1 MIAWHDICSSPH
13 IGENL
18 NLKKGGEIM
27 DIFKRLMVE
36 EEGQNIVE
44 YTLMIGLVVLII
56 WVAIS
61 TFGIDKSVQ
70 SIWSNVNGQL
80 SSAAS

>member
-1 MIAWHDICSSPH
+1 M
-13 IGENL
+13 NML
-18 NLKKGGEIM
+18 
-27 DIFKRLMVE
+27 KRLVVE

-56 WVAIS
+56 WVAIN
-61 TFGIDKSVQ
+61 TLGIDSSVQ
-70 SIWSNVNGQL
+70 SIWSNVNTQL

>member
-1 MIAWHDICSSPH
+1 M
-13 IGENL
+13 NML
-18 NLKKGGEIM
+18 
-27 DIFKRLMVE
+27 KRLMVE

-56 WVAIS
+56 WVAIN
-61 TFGIDKSVQ
+61 TLGIDSSVQ
-70 SIWSNVNGQL
+70 TIWSGVNSQL

>member
-1 MIAWHDICSSPH
+1 M
-13 IGENL
+13 NML
-18 NLKKGGEIM
+18 
-27 DIFKRLMVE
+27 KRLMVE

-56 WVAIS
+56 WVAIN
-61 TFGIDKSVQ
+61 TLGIDDSVQ
-70 SIWSNVNGQL
+70 TIWSNVNTQL

>member
-1 MIAWHDICSSPH
+1 
-13 IGENL
+13 
-18 NLKKGGEIM
+18 M

-80 SSAAS
+80 SKAAS

>member
-1 MIAWHDICSSPH
+1 M
-13 IGENL
+13 NML
-18 NLKKGGEIM
+18 
-27 DIFKRLMVE
+27 KRLVVE

-56 WVAIS
+56 WVAIN
-61 TFGIDKSVQ
+61 TLGIDSSV
-70 SIWSNVNGQL
+70 STIWSNVNQQL

>member
-1 MIAWHDICSSPH
+1 MII
-13 IGENL
+13 N
-18 NLKKGGEIM
+18 
-27 DIFKRLMVE
+27 IFKRLMVE

-80 SSAAS
+80 SKAAS

>member
-1 MIAWHDICSSPH
+1 M
-13 IGENL
+13 NML
-18 NLKKGGEIM
+18 
-27 DIFKRLMVE
+27 KRLVVE

-56 WVAIS
+56 WVAIN
-61 TFGIDKSVQ
+61 TLGIDSSVQ
-70 SIWSNVNGQL
+70 TIWSNVNQQL

>member
-1 MIAWHDICSSPH
+1 M
-13 IGENL
+13 NML
-18 NLKKGGEIM
+18 
-27 DIFKRLMVE
+27 KRLMVQ

-61 TFGIDKSVQ
+61 TFGIDSAVQ
-70 SIWSNVNGQL
+70 TIWSNVNGQL
-80 SSAAS
+80 TSAAS

>member
-1 MIAWHDICSSPH
+1 M
-13 IGENL
+13 NML
-18 NLKKGGEIM
+18 
-27 DIFKRLMVE
+27 KRLMVE

-56 WVAIS
+56 WVAIN
-61 TFGIDKSVQ
+61 TLGIDQSVQ
-70 SIWSNVNGQL
+70 SIWSNVNTQL

>member
-1 MIAWHDICSSPH
+1 M
-13 IGENL
+13 NML
-18 NLKKGGEIM
+18 
-27 DIFKRLMVE
+27 KRLVVE

-56 WVAIS
+56 WVAIN
-61 TFGIDKSVQ
+61 TLGIDSSV
-70 SIWSNVNGQL
+70 STIWSNVNTQL

>member
-1 MIAWHDICSSPH
+1 MT
-13 IGENL
+13 L
-18 NLKKGGEIM
+18 RKGGEIRM
-27 DIFKRLMVE
+27 NMLKRLVVE

-56 WVAIS
+56 WVAIN
-61 TFGIDKSVQ
+61 TLGIDSSVQ
-70 SIWSNVNGQL
+70 SIWSNVNTQL

>member
-1 MIAWHDICSSPH
+1 M
-13 IGENL
+13 NML
-18 NLKKGGEIM
+18 
-27 DIFKRLMVE
+27 KRLVVE

-56 WVAIS
+56 WVANN
-61 TFGIDKSVQ
+61 TLGIDSSVQ
-70 SIWSNVNGQL
+70 TIWSNVNQQL

>member
-1 MIAWHDICSSPH
+1 M
-13 IGENL
+13 NML
-18 NLKKGGEIM
+18 
-27 DIFKRLMVE
+27 KRLMVE

-61 TFGIDKSVQ
+61 TFGIDDSVQ
-70 SIWSNVNGQL
+70 TIWSNVNGQL
-80 SSAAS
+80 SVAAS

>member
-1 MIAWHDICSSPH
+1 
-13 IGENL
+13 
-18 NLKKGGEIM
+18 
-27 DIFKRLMVE
+27 MVQ

-80 SSAAS
+80 SKAAS

>member
-1 MIAWHDICSSPH
+1 MT
-13 IGENL
+13 L
-18 NLKKGGEIM
+18 MTLRKGGETRM
-27 DIFKRLMVE
+27 NMLKRLLVE

-56 WVAIS
+56 WVAIN
-61 TFGIDKSVQ
+61 TLGIDSSV
-70 SIWSNVNGQL
+70 STIWSNVNQQL

>member
-1 MIAWHDICSSPH
+1 M
-13 IGENL
+13 NM
-18 NLKKGGEIM
+18 LKR
-27 DIFKRLMVE
+27 FMVE

-61 TFGIDKSVQ
+61 TFGIDDAAQ
-70 SIWSNVNGQL
+70 TIWSKVNGQM
-80 SSAAS
+80 SVAAGS

>member
-1 MIAWHDICSSPH
+1 MT
-13 IGENL
+13 L
-18 NLKKGGEIM
+18 RKGGETRM
-27 DIFKRLMVE
+27 NMLKRLLVE

-56 WVAIS
+56 WVAIN
-61 TFGIDKSVQ
+61 TLGIDSSV
-70 SIWSNVNGQL
+70 STIWSNVNQQL

>member
-1 MIAWHDICSSPH
+1 M
-13 IGENL
+13 NML
-18 NLKKGGEIM
+18 
-27 DIFKRLMVE
+27 KRLVVE

-56 WVAIS
+56 WVAFN
-61 TFGIDKSVQ
+61 TLGIDSSVQ
-70 SIWSNVNGQL
+70 TIWSNVNQQL

>member
-1 MIAWHDICSSPH
+1 M
-13 IGENL
+13 NML
-18 NLKKGGEIM
+18 
-27 DIFKRLMVE
+27 KRLLVE

-56 WVAIS
+56 WVAIN
-61 TFGIDKSVQ
+61 TLGIDSSVQ
-70 SIWSNVNGQL
+70 TIWSNVNQQL